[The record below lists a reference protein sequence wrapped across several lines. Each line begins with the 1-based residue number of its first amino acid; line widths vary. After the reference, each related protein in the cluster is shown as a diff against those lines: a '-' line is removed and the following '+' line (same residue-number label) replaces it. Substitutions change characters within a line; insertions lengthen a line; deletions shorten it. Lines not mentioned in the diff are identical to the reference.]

1 MQPTKGYQD
10 KTAASSHRAAGDH
23 IAPGAIAHPAV
34 PAVQKKSEGLP
45 GMPPVQ
51 RAAPEEEQLQKKSVA
66 QLAAPEEEKPLQ
78 G

>member
-1 MQPTKGYQD
+1 MQTTKGYQD
-10 KTAASSHRAAGDH
+10 KTAASSHRAASDH

-34 PAVQKKSEGLP
+34 PAAQKKSMGSS

-51 RAAPEEEQLQKKSVA
+51 RAAPEEELQKKSVA
-66 QLAAPEEEKPLQ
+66 QLAGPEEEKPLQ